1 MDSLGF
7 QQESMVFIDFSMVFI
22 DFELF
27 MEFSMYIWFYRLF
40 DGFLP
45 IFFILNRFSM
55 TEYLELPQILS
66 NMDQRKG
73 PQFVPNSV
81 S

>member
-1 MDSLGF
+1 
-7 QQESMVFIDFSMVFI
+7 MVFIDFSMVFI

-27 MEFSMYIWFYRLF
+27 TEFSMYIYIYMVSSVIRW
-40 DGFLP
+40 FLP

-73 PQFVPNSV
+73 PQFFPNSV

>member
-1 MDSLGF
+1 
-7 QQESMVFIDFSMVFI
+7 MVFIDFSMVFV

-27 MEFSMYIWFYRLF
+27 TEFSMYIYMVSSVIRW
-40 DGFLP
+40 FLP

-73 PQFVPNSV
+73 PQFFPNSV

>member
-1 MDSLGF
+1 
-7 QQESMVFIDFSMVFI
+7 MVSSVIQ
-22 DFELF
+22 
-27 MEFSMYIWFYRLF
+27 W
-40 DGFLP
+40 FLP

-55 TEYLELPQILS
+55 TGYLELPQILS

-73 PQFVPNSV
+73 PQFFSNSV

>member
-1 MDSLGF
+1 
-7 QQESMVFIDFSMVFI
+7 MVFIDFDIFTEFYGFI
-22 DFELF
+22 
-27 MEFSMYIWFYRLF
+27 
-40 DGFLP
+40 
-45 IFFILNRFSM
+45 IFFTDVLYSRLNRFSM

-73 PQFVPNSV
+73 PQFFPNSV